1 MSEEI
6 KEEKP
11 ELKAA
16 PEKKEPNEAKPQA
29 AKKKKGPVF
38 YLVLVVMVLL
48 AGFGVSV
55 FLNQKAEEQKSRG
68 FRNANYAPNVEE
80 DHELLLQFQKDFPD
94 CWQVL
99 RACEED
105 VNDDGRKDLVV
116 VYRTGDLTRMVVCQ
130 NNEGGIVY
138 SEPIPGP
145 IENQQIQFK
154 DIDKEG
160 PIEFIVSGEK
170 NGAVGY
176 AIYRMIDGQPIDL
189 FGEGMAD
196 CC

>member
-38 YLVLVVMVLL
+38 YLVLVVLVLL

-68 FRNANYAPNVEE
+68 FPA
-80 DHELLLQFQKDFPD
+80 L
-94 CWQVL
+94 
-99 RACEED
+99 
-105 VNDDGRKDLVV
+105 
-116 VYRTGDLTRMVVCQ
+116 
-130 NNEGGIVY
+130 
-138 SEPIPGP
+138 
-145 IENQQIQFK
+145 FK
-154 DIDKEG
+154 H
-160 PIEFIVSGEK
+160 
-170 NGAVGY
+170 
-176 AIYRMIDGQPIDL
+176 
-189 FGEGMAD
+189 
-196 CC
+196 